1 MRHLAI
7 ATALILSTLAGL
19 AVLWE
24 LRGAVLI
31 FFLSLGTS
39 AALRPAIEQL
49 HRFGFPKPLAL
60 GVTYLSCLLAFVGL
74 SLALVFPL
82 AANVQEL
89 AHDFKS
95 AYQDIVDLW
104 PTGNALE
111 RAVAQR
117 LPPWDDLQRVVWREG
132 SAAVASATASP
143 EEDTPAVPRPV
154 AAWWAPR
161 AVHTFLGVTW
171 GFFGTILN
179 VLIIVVLSLY
189 WSIDRVHFERLWLS
203 LLDVGRRQRAR
214 EPWRAIEQATG
225 AYLQREAVQSLV
237 AGLMLGIGFWIFG
250 QPYPVLSAAVG
261 ALVWLIPW
269 VGAPLAMVSVA
280 AIWLPRFVLAGGQ
293 GLLVT
298 LVAAALYTLLVLMLL
313 EWLVEPRLFRRKRY
327 NPILLVLVAVGMVDW
342 LGLLGLLIAPPVA
355 AAVQILGS
363 QYLAHRTAATS
374 ATEASIDALALRLST
389 LRARLADLDDLSEE
403 TKSMVVRL
411 DKLVEQARHALD
423 PVAPA
428 VSESGQKS

>member
-1 MRHLAI
+1 
-7 ATALILSTLAGL
+7 
-19 AVLWE
+19 
-24 LRGAVLI
+24 
-31 FFLSLGTS
+31 
-39 AALRPAIEQL
+39 
-49 HRFGFPKPLAL
+49 
-60 GVTYLSCLLAFVGL
+60 
-74 SLALVFPL
+74 
-82 AANVQEL
+82 
-89 AHDFKS
+89 
-95 AYQDIVDLW
+95 
-104 PTGNALE
+104 
-111 RAVAQR
+111 
-117 LPPWDDLQRVVWREG
+117 
-132 SAAVASATASP
+132 
-143 EEDTPAVPRPV
+143 
-154 AAWWAPR
+154 
-161 AVHTFLGVTW
+161 
-171 GFFGTILN
+171 
-179 VLIIVVLSLY
+179 
-189 WSIDRVHFERLWLS
+189 
-203 LLDVGRRQRAR
+203 
-214 EPWRAIEQATG
+214 
-225 AYLQREAVQSLV
+225 
-237 AGLMLGIGFWIFG
+237 LGIGFWIFG